1 MKKTLITLLALAGVA
16 SAAQQTIDMTG
27 YEYGDGFYLTTTLSA
42 ETVTSLIGTA
52 NLNKTILG
60 HSITG
65 VKEFENGNPDESIS
79 YTAALGIKTWEDRNE
94 FHFFKDQEGGQ
105 NATSGTASPSLSS
118 VDGSDYTWP
127 GNHAMNQLFLSD
139 TKNITGAAFT
149 YAFAVRD
156 TVSTEPY
163 GVAIV
168 MTVCY
173 DDGTWA
179 TTLGHST
186 FYAWESKNGYVA
198 KYKPAE
204 LTYDDDYLNID
215 SSDIVKSKNWTYN
228 SIVAA
233 NHAALGIP
241 EPATATLSMLALAG
255 LAMRR
260 RRK

>member
-1 MKKTLITLLALAGVA
+1 MALAGVA

-27 YEYGDGFYLTTTLSA
+27 YKYGDGFYLTTTLSA

-52 NLNKTILG
+52 SLDKTILG
-60 HSITG
+60 HSVTG
-65 VKEFENGNPDESIS
+65 VKKYENGNSDETFS
-79 YTAALGIKTWEDRNE
+79 YTAALGIKTWDDRNE

-105 NATSGTASPSLSS
+105 DATKGTAGLSS
-118 VDGSDYTWP
+118 VAGSEYTWA
-127 GNHAMNQLFLSD
+127 NKHAMNKLFLSD
-139 TKNITGAAFT
+139 TKNITGAALT

-156 TVSTEPY
+156 TESTMPY

-186 FYAWESKNGYVA
+186 FYSWESKNGYVA
-198 KYKPAE
+198 EYKPVE
-204 LTYDDDYLNID
+204 LTYDDDYLSID
-215 SSDIVKSKNWTYN
+215 SSDIVKSTDWTYN

-241 EPATATLSMLALAG
+241 EPATATLSLLALAG